1 MGDNVSQM
9 ATHGTKKT
17 KPESRISCRVDRSLM
32 ERISRVAKE
41 NGISDSDVVRMALN
55 QQLPRK
61 GKEAA

>member
-1 MGDNVSQM
+1 
-9 ATHGTKKT
+9 
-17 KPESRISCRVDRSLM
+17 M